1 MEPHQQQNE
10 PPRRR
15 PYRPPIGI
23 PTTGEPRTPATVAA
37 VALHLLI
44 ALLVLAPTLFVSAQL
59 IDFQQEGA
67 GGPGPAG
74 GGGGG
79 SRGSGGAESARY
91 AREQLDFVVI
101 APPPPKKPEPKKP
114 EEPIKE
120 EAKIV
125 PPPPPPPPPEPEP
138 QVSVDTAAKAALPAD
153 SGVSVVK
160 GTDGGSGNDGTAGS
174 GPGRGGGV
182 GSGVG
187 TGRGSGTGPGTG
199 GGEGTI
205 YPPAVVSLPILPL
218 PIPPKVR
225 PYRMV
230 AQFEVDSLGNAKL
243 LAFNPS
249 RDAGYNR
256 RIREMLLEIR
266 FRPAVRA
273 DGTPVKALAVVTA
286 EAM

>member
-1 MEPHQQQNE
+1 M
-10 PPRRR
+10 
-15 PYRPPIGI
+15 
-23 PTTGEPRTPATVAA
+23 
-37 VALHLLI
+37 
-44 ALLVLAPTLFVSAQL
+44 
-59 IDFQQEGA
+59 
-67 GGPGPAG
+67 
-74 GGGGG
+74 
-79 SRGSGGAESARY
+79 
-91 AREQLDFVVI
+91 
-101 APPPPKKPEPKKP
+101 
-114 EEPIKE
+114 
-120 EAKIV
+120 
-125 PPPPPPPPPEPEP
+125 
-138 QVSVDTAAKAALPAD
+138 
-153 SGVSVVK
+153 K

-187 TGRGSGTGPGTG
+187 TGRGSSTGPGTG
-199 GGEGTI
+199 GGDATI

>member
-1 MEPHQQQNE
+1 MESHE
-10 PPRRR
+10 HESETTRRR

-23 PTTGEPRTPATVAA
+23 PTTGEPRAPATLAA
-37 VALHLLI
+37 VAVHLLI
-44 ALLVLAPTLFVSAQL
+44 ALLVLAPTLFVSAKL

-79 SRGSGGAESARY
+79 SRGSGGAETPRY

-101 APPPPKKPEPKKP
+101 APPEPRKPEPKKP
-114 EEPIKE
+114 EARKPEEPR
-120 EAKIV
+120 V
-125 PPPPPPPPPEPEP
+125 VPPPPPPPPEPEP
-138 QVSVDTAAKAALPAD
+138 KPVVDTAAQASAAVD

-160 GTDGGSGNDGTAGS
+160 GMDGGSGNDGTAGS

-187 TGRGSGTGPGTG
+187 TGRGAGTGPGTG

>member
-1 MEPHQQQNE
+1 MESHRQE
-10 PPRRR
+10 DPPVARR

-23 PTTGEPRTPATVAA
+23 PTSGEPRAPATVAA
-37 VALHLLI
+37 VALHLLV

-59 IDFQQEGA
+59 IDFEQQGG
-67 GGPGPAG
+67 GGPGPVG

-79 SRGSGGAESARY
+79 SQGTGGAETSRY
-91 AREQLDFVVI
+91 AREQLDFVVVS
-101 APPPPKKPEPKKP
+101 PPEPRKPEPPKP
-114 EEPIKE
+114 EEPKPE
-120 EAKIV
+120 EPKPI
-125 PPPPPPPPPEPEP
+125 PPPPPPEPEP
-138 QVSVDTAAKAALPAD
+138 EPEVKADTASKAAAPAD

-199 GGEGTI
+199 GGDAVI

-230 AQFEVDSLGNAKL
+230 AQFEVDSLGNARL